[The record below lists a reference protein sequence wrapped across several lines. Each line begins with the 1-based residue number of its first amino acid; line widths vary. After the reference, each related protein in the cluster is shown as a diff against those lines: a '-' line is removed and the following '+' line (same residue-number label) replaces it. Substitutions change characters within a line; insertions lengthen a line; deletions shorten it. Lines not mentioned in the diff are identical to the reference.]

1 MGLPDQSHEELVAFS
16 HSINELWIKHDEELK
31 IIKVDAFTPD
41 EKKYFEE
48 VKLASK
54 ELNEKMQK
62 VIILA
67 LNSVDK
73 KELQP
78 LLKGDVV
85 KVSDK
90 YRDNIELLIEKE
102 FKQANVNSQSAQRIL
117 SMFSKINIAI
127 VLLGLIFGSIF
138 SYLLF
143 NNIISTLKK
152 LGDDLRRSS
161 KKVKNTANKI
171 HVSSDSL
178 AKATSQQA
186 QSLDETSE
194 SMDEMRAIVAKNSN
208 SAKLA
213 NDLSFDCK
221 RNAEQGQ
228 EVITLLI
235 TAINEIKQSNE
246 KFMHEINESNR
257 KIEQIAKLISVIAN
271 KTKVINDIVFQTKLL
286 SFNASVEA
294 ARAGEQGKGFAVVAE
309 EVGNLAEMSG
319 KAAKEISDML
329 DNSIKDVQNIVIET
343 RSSVE
348 KVLSEGNKNVE
359 AGTDI
364 ANQCM
369 KSFTNIVTGVSSI
382 ASMNAEIL
390 NASAEQSR
398 GVEGVNV
405 AMIHLEEM
413 TDKNA
418 ITSKES
424 AHASEDLSAQAEK
437 LRDMIF
443 ALIQFVEGKITP

>member
-1 MGLPDQSHEELVAFS
+1 
-16 HSINELWIKHDEELK
+16 
-31 IIKVDAFTPD
+31 
-41 EKKYFEE
+41 
-48 VKLASK
+48 
-54 ELNEKMQK
+54 
-62 VIILA
+62 
-67 LNSVDK
+67 
-73 KELQP
+73 
-78 LLKGDVV
+78 
-85 KVSDK
+85 
-90 YRDNIELLIEKE
+90 
-102 FKQANVNSQSAQRIL
+102 
-117 SMFSKINIAI
+117 
-127 VLLGLIFGSIF
+127 
-138 SYLLF
+138 
-143 NNIISTLKK
+143 
-152 LGDDLRRSS
+152 
-161 KKVKNTANKI
+161 
-171 HVSSDSL
+171 
-178 AKATSQQA
+178 
-186 QSLDETSE
+186 
-194 SMDEMRAIVAKNSN
+194 
-208 SAKLA
+208 
-213 NDLSFDCK
+213 
-221 RNAEQGQ
+221 
-228 EVITLLI
+228 
-235 TAINEIKQSNE
+235 
-246 KFMHEINESNR
+246 
-257 KIEQIAKLISVIAN
+257 
-271 KTKVINDIVFQTKLL
+271 
-286 SFNASVEA
+286 
-294 ARAGEQGKGFAVVAE
+294 
-309 EVGNLAEMSG
+309 
-319 KAAKEISDML
+319 ML